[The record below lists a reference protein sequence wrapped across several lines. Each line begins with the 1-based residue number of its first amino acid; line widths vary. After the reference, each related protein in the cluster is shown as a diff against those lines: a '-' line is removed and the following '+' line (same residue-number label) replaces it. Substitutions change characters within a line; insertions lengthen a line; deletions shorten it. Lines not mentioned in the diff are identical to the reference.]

1 MTLPN
6 PAQDVSAKPP
16 VSRLS
21 TLDHIQ
27 IASLWFA
34 LFTQWMTVVPVL
46 VPAQVAELLGRNAA
60 IKEGVAGSVIA
71 AGAFVAMIV
80 APLAGALSDRCTA
93 KHGRR
98 LPFLVAGVF
107 GTSVALISLASFNGA
122 GSVWLYTLAFLHL
135 QFWWNWAAG
144 PYAGLVP
151 DVVPKHDANRASAW
165 LNVMTVLGTITGNVV
180 LVALYSP
187 RRLYPAVATFIAI
200 MLLCLWLTIRGS
212 PEPTPAGSRER
223 FELFAFIRSF
233 YLDPRI
239 HRNFY
244 WVLVTRLFG
253 NMGIWSIFTF
263 MLYYLQDVIG
273 IHHPTSLL
281 NGLLGVGV
289 VLAIPTSLLGARLA
303 DHHGVVPVVRL
314 TSWIMAGAAIGLVL
328 LALYPNLLLV
338 IPVALAFC
346 AAYGTYQAVDWA
358 LALKVLP
365 DDASAGKDM
374 GIWQVSM
381 VLPQIFGPAATGWML
396 SWIKSFAGAGPAYV
410 TAFIV
415 AAVWFALAAWLIS
428 RVKLVHDTYSPDSSG
443 EHTTEPASP

>member
-1 MTLPN
+1 MTL
-6 PAQDVSAKPP
+6 SSPP
-16 VSRLS
+16 RNVVTGPSPPRLS
-21 TLDHIQ
+21 TLSHIQ

-46 VPAQVAELLGRNAA
+46 VPAQVAEMLGSDAEL
-60 IKEGVAGSVIA
+60 KEGVAGSVIA
-71 AGAFVAMIV
+71 AGAFIAMVV
-80 APLAGALSDRCTA
+80 APLAGALSDRCSA

-98 LPFLVAGVF
+98 RPLLVAGVF
-107 GTSVALISLASFNGA
+107 GTSVALVWLASFNGA

-151 DVVPKHDANRASAW
+151 DVVPKQEANRASAW

-180 LVALYSP
+180 LVAFYSP
-187 RRLYPAVATFIAI
+187 RRLYPTVA
-200 MLLCLWLTIRGS
+200 
-212 PEPTPAGSRER
+212 R

-233 YLDPRI
+233 YLDPRL

-273 IHHPTSLL
+273 IRHPTSLL

-289 VLAIPTSLLGARLA
+289 VLAIPASLLGARLA

-314 TSWIMAGAAIGLVL
+314 TSWIMAGAAIGFVL
-328 LALYPNLLLV
+328 LALHPNLLLV
-338 IPVALAFC
+338 ITVGLVFC
-346 AAYGTYQAVDWA
+346 AAYGTYQSVDWA
-358 LALKVLP
+358 LALQVLP

-381 VLPQIFGPAATGWML
+381 VLPQILGPAATGWML
-396 SWIKSFAGAGPAYV
+396 SWVKAFAGAGPAYV
-410 TAFIV
+410 VAFIV
-415 AAVWFALAAWLIS
+415 AAVWFVLAAWLVS
-428 RVKLVHDTYSPDSSG
+428 RIRI
-443 EHTTEPASP
+443 ASRQHESTRRVGRS

>member
-1 MTLPN
+1 MTLSS
-6 PAQDVSAKPP
+6 PARNASTRPP
-16 VSRLS
+16 APHLS
-21 TLDHIQ
+21 TLSHIQ

-46 VPAQVAELLGRNAA
+46 VPAQVAEMLGRDAA
-60 IKEGVAGSVIA
+60 LKEGVAGSVIA
-71 AGAFVAMIV
+71 SGAFIAMVV
-80 APLAGALSDRCTA
+80 APLAGALSDRCSA
-93 KHGRR
+93 KQGRR
-98 LPFLVAGVF
+98 RPFLVVGVF
-107 GTSVALISLASFNGA
+107 GTSVALVWLASFNGA

-151 DVVPKHDANRASAW
+151 DVVPKQEANRASAW

-187 RRLYPAVATFIAI
+187 RHLYPTVATFIAI
-200 MLLCLWLTIRGS
+200 MLLCLWLTIGGS
-212 PEPTPAGSRER
+212 REPTPAGSRER

-233 YLDPRI
+233 YLDPRL

-273 IHHPTSLL
+273 IRHPTSLL

-289 VLAIPTSLLGARLA
+289 VLAIPASLLGARLA

-314 TSWIMAGAAIGLVL
+314 TSWIMAGAAIGFVL
-328 LALYPNLLLV
+328 LALHPNLSLV
-338 IPVALAFC
+338 ITVGLVFC
-346 AAYGTYQAVDWA
+346 AAYGTYQSVDWA
-358 LALKVLP
+358 LALQVLP

-381 VLPQIFGPAATGWML
+381 VLPQILGPAATGWML
-396 SWIKSFAGAGPAYV
+396 SWVKGFAGAGPAYV
-410 TAFIV
+410 AAFVV
-415 AAVWFALAAWLIS
+415 AAVWFVLAAWLVS
-428 RVKLVHDTYSPDSSG
+428 RIRIAPRQHVSTGLVGRS
-443 EHTTEPASP
+443 